1 MANGKKS
8 PYYHYRTMVDGR
20 LFTGSTKCSGAA
32 EAREFEENF
41 VKDLRR
47 ETSEKAVLI
56 KIHDK
61 VSGGRRIELTDA
73 WGRFLRK
80 PRDRGMTEARRKAA
94 ESRWNDFLAFLR
106 DRHPTLKALNEVG
119 PRIAEAYIEHIRTQ
133 GRWQRSV
140 TFKRR
145 GDRKDVSYKQNLQNL
160 STAARN
166 DFLQTCKAVF
176 RHLKTDAGC
185 VDSPF
190 EHIKALKNQA
200 STREP
205 FSPEELKK
213 IGEKAE
219 GDMYS
224 LFLTGISTGLREG
237 DICTLRWDEVDLDR
251 RQIARRMR
259 KTGKVVNLPILP
271 GLYEH
276 LRALPKPG
284 DYVFPGLANL
294 YTENPSGISYRVR
307 RLFHD
312 IKITTRKKV
321 TGRDRKVSIKDV
333 HSLRHTFVYLAG
345 LHRVPL
351 PVVQGVVGHF
361 SSDMTQLYMNH
372 ATDEAKR
379 TELARIPNYLA
390 PAAALTGA
398 DALVASIKSQ
408 LEGQPAETIQATIAA
423 LQAMLPKPAPA
434 AAAPV
439 PAPALAPPQP

>member
-1 MANGKKS
+1 MSVFRKQTTAGKKS
-8 PYYHYRTMVDGR
+8 PYYHYRTMVEGR
-20 LFTGSTKCSGAA
+20 LYTGSTKCRRAP
-32 EAREFEENF
+32 ETRTFEEDF

-47 ETSEKAVLI
+47 ETSAKAVLI

-61 VSGGRRIELTDA
+61 VSGGRSIELSDA

-106 DRHPTLKALNEVG
+106 DRYPTLKALNEVG

-145 GDRKDVSYKQNLQNL
+145 GDRKEISYKQGLQNL

-176 RHLKTDAGC
+176 RHLKADAGC

-200 STREP
+200 STRQP

-224 LFLTGISTGLREG
+224 LFLTGISTPLWLPSASGCVLAKAVFRP
-237 DICTLRWDEVDLDR
+237 R
-251 RQIARRMR
+251 R
-259 KTGKVVNLPILP
+259 
-271 GLYEH
+271 
-276 LRALPKPG
+276 
-284 DYVFPGLANL
+284 
-294 YTENPSGISYRVR
+294 
-307 RLFHD
+307 
-312 IKITTRKKV
+312 
-321 TGRDRKVSIKDV
+321 
-333 HSLRHTFVYLAG
+333 AG
-345 LHRVPL
+345 LHSADPWASATAPKQLRDGL
-351 PVVQGVVGHF
+351 PAHGECLTRLWARGLFLQPPGGLWAACRPSEDRGPPYSACDPHGSRNVGGALSQSLSPVDGRRGESHRR
-361 SSDMTQLYMNH
+361 SG
-372 ATDEAKR
+372 
-379 TELARIPNYLA
+379 P
-390 PAAALTGA
+390 PA
-398 DALVASIKSQ
+398 
-408 LEGQPAETIQATIAA
+408 GQPVSRRTS
-423 LQAMLPKPAPA
+423 
-434 AAAPV
+434 
-439 PAPALAPPQP
+439 PALRPVAASPPARRPGGRSGAGRHARRDPPGEGGGAWGRATLGLRSVCLQCARAL